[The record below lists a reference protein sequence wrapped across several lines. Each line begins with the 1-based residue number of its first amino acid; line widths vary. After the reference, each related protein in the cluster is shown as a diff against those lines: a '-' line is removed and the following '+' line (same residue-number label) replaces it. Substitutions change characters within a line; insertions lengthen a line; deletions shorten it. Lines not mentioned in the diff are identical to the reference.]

1 MRKLFD
7 RQEFVADID
16 LVDGVLEVNS
26 VTGSWVRSLLE
37 EMRDEG
43 MTDTELW
50 DSLPERL
57 NGHLWL
63 AEVDG

>member
-26 VTGSWVRSLLE
+26 VTGSGVRSLLE

-43 MTDTELW
+43 MTDEELW
-50 DSLPERL
+50 DSLPLRF

-63 AEVDG
+63 AEVDE

>member
-37 EMRDEG
+37 EMRDKG
-43 MTDTELW
+43 MTDEELW
-50 DSLPERL
+50 DSLPMRF

-63 AEVDG
+63 AEVDE